1 MAILRNVEKTDT
13 LESQRK
19 KINLLASDVFSIG
32 SGGSDLSTG
41 NLKLGDG
48 TRTVPSLAFVSD
60 ATLGIYKPAAKTIG
74 FVSDGRKVAN
84 FSPVAFYSFKDLII
98 QQNILSTAG
107 ISILNNGTNYDAG
120 TYSDIRLVGGTGEN
134 ATANITVT
142 EFTGVINNAGKNYN
156 EGSYT
161 NIPITGGSGTNA
173 VSSFIVEGIEGD
185 ITDEGS
191 GYIPG
196 NYSDV
201 ALTNGSGTGA
211 AATVVITGNTI
222 FTGSITTPG
231 SGYTSGEYTF
241 VSFVN
246 TPIDTFVL
254 TSITNPGTP
263 PPNNV
268 YQIDGITKDTL
279 TLIRG
284 NTYRFDISNASVAT
298 HPLVFITASDGFL
311 SPQDYVVIRKG
322 VIGTAG
328 AFIDLII
335 KPSASLGNI
344 KYECSAHAGMGGV
357 ITIISGTPGQY
368 GSFGQATVTVNNSGI
383 ISNFQI
389 TSVGSGY
396 KQNDVLRLY
405 SGDVGGTETGFT
417 YTLGAPTYTG
427 VVSTVTITNNGINY
441 LKNNTLSINSA
452 NIGGQ
457 GSNFEFT
464 ISSDPGTIKDFEFI
478 SKGSDYEVDDLLEL
492 PVAITGITTNLKGR
506 VDGVSTTLSNSS
518 PTITVVSTVGIVAG
532 MTVTADFLTSVGV
545 LTQGTT
551 VLSVNGLT
559 GITLSQNPSVSGTA
573 SLNFISPGSLN
584 QIQLT
589 SVSGILVGSSVSKT
603 AGTGQLANNTT
614 VSSINSVTNIVTL
627 SANPTTA
634 GTATLSFTPPYGIP
648 TQDFEFEILNLGE
661 IKNFTI
667 SAGGNG
673 YSLNDNLTVNPRD
686 LIQPITYSVTNKS
699 LQTITFVNNIAN
711 TVFSVNDTIKLRDGV
726 VNSFTTG
733 TPPTVSPS
741 TVNNIST
748 TLSNSSPIIAVS
760 STTGIVAGMI
770 VSQDFQN
777 DIGRLSGGTTV
788 LSVNGST
795 QITLSS
801 TPSISGAA
809 TLSFASNQSGTFT
822 GVSSTTSGSGQ
833 GATFDVIRNQNGTI
847 LSVSANQRGFFY
859 QQNDTITINGGN
871 IGGTTPTHNIVITVT
886 AVSSSQAA
894 KIYAIKS
901 SGGFINSLL
910 VDFSGYVDGDII
922 TRNSLITPTYQINT
936 ASTVQYRYFIDTGSG
951 PILTPN
957 LTFYVGSTY
966 NFNISDSSNSSHAF
980 ALSKFPDGKWA
991 PSLIQGITTT
1001 LSTSSAQI
1009 TVSSNVGILPGMS
1022 VAVTSGV
1029 GSLVTGTTVSGIIS
1043 TNIVVLS
1050 SAPLSAGSATLS
1062 FSGVEYTDGVEK
1074 SSSVLSLKVTEETPN
1089 LYYYCAIS
1097 NNSHANE
1104 GGIDGEEALITINP
1118 INPKVFGSNFSVS
1131 VAQLNTADVITG
1143 NIETGELTA
1152 VSFTG
1157 EEATFIDAGVTGTLT
1172 VPTITGNAIT
1182 ATSISSS
1189 TNLGLTATLIN
1200 VTGNFNIGTTIQ
1212 VVNTSGNITTSG
1224 ILKSTN
1230 SLNINDK
1237 LTITD
1242 NIIASTIGNNIL
1254 LSPATGRVAKINT
1267 TTALT
1272 IPSGTT
1278 AQRPTSGIV
1287 ENGSIRFN
1295 TQTGQYEGYS
1305 ASTSS
1310 WSSLGGVRDLDGN
1323 TYIAAEASIGANDN
1337 TLYFYNDAN
1346 NTLKLTPYEFAF
1358 NTVKNV
1364 HSLNILA
1371 PASTLWSANSPVT
1384 LGQYINY
1391 GFNVYE
1397 VTTAGTTGGPA
1408 VPPTHSTGAVVN
1420 GTSTLT
1426 WNSSYVDELTFSKI
1440 SNVNIGTDTIPT
1452 KLIINGKLRLFDDTV
1467 STITNDLVLY
1477 PYAGKKV
1484 TITAN
1489 SSLVIPAGTT
1499 AQRGV
1504 PAQGSIRYS
1513 STLSSFEGYNGTNW
1527 TSLGGVKDVDGNT
1540 YIIPESVPGANE
1552 NILYFYNNGSNT
1564 LKLSTSGLLFDAIDT
1579 ITSTNNNLDLNVN
1592 TVTFNSL
1599 AFTIDNTGATSTKLL
1614 STRTNFDFALSS
1626 GVTADPLIRL
1636 NTTGD
1641 ILINKTY
1648 STGTD
1653 TFVKVLDNE
1662 LKTFDLDDVK
1672 IETFD
1677 LVLTKGTT
1685 DLGFITIFTP
1695 STHNGAKVVLIANNI
1710 NTNDR
1715 EVIEYNVVS
1724 KNTDIFHTEYGNVIT
1739 GADQVNTLFDFDEAG
1754 NVRLTSTLSSALT
1767 TGNVVNITV
1776 IKTIFKK

>member
-1 MAILRNVEKTDT
+1 MAILRNVAKTDT
-13 LESQRK
+13 LEIQRQ
-19 KINLLASDVFSIG
+19 KINLIAGDVYGIG
-32 SGGSDLSTG
+32 SGGSDLSAG
-41 NLKLGDG
+41 NIKLGDG
-48 TRTVPSLAFVSD
+48 TRTAPSLSFSSD
-60 ATLGIYKPAAKTIG
+60 STLGIYKPAAKTIG
-74 FVSDGRKVAN
+74 YVSDGRKVAN
-84 FSPVAFYSFKDLII
+84 FSPIAFYSFKDLII
-98 QQNILSTAG
+98 QQNILSTGG
-107 ISILNNGTNYDAG
+107 ISILNDGTNYDAG

-161 NIPITGGSGTNA
+161 NIPITGGSGTDA

-196 NYSDV
+196 TYSNI

-211 AATVVITGNTI
+211 AATVVVTGNTI
-222 FTGSITTPG
+222 LTGSITTPG
-231 SGYTSGEYTF
+231 SGYTEGSYTF

-268 YQIDGITKDTL
+268 YQIDGVTKDTL

-284 NTYRFDISNASVAT
+284 NTYRFDISDASVAT
-298 HPLVFITASDGFL
+298 HPLVFRTTLDGFL
-311 SPQDYVVIRKG
+311 SPQDYVVIQKG
-322 VIGTAG
+322 VIGTAD

-368 GSFGQATVTVNNSGI
+368 GSQGQATVTVNNSGI
-383 ISNFQI
+383 VSNFQI
-389 TSVGSGY
+389 TSTGSGY

-405 SGDVGGTETGFT
+405 SGNVGGTGSGFT

-464 ISSDPGTIKDFEFI
+464 ISSDPGIIKNFEFT

-492 PVAITGITTNLKGR
+492 PGAITGITTNLKGR

-518 PTITVVSTVGIVAG
+518 PTITVSSTSGIVAG
-532 MTVTADFLTSVGV
+532 MNVSVDFLTSVGV
-545 LTQGTT
+545 LQQGTT
-551 VLSVNGLT
+551 VLSVDGLT
-559 GITLSQNPSVSGTA
+559 QITLSQNPSVSGA
-573 SLNFISPGSLN
+573 AILNFISPGSLN

-589 SVSGILVGSSVSKT
+589 SVSGILIGSFVSKT

-614 VSSINSVTNIVTL
+614 VSSIDSVTNIVTL
-627 SANPTTA
+627 SANSTTA
-634 GTATLSFTPPYGIP
+634 GTATLSFTPPYGTP

-661 IKNFTI
+661 IENFTI

-686 LIQPITYSVTNKS
+686 LIQPITYSVTNKN

-711 TVFSVNDTIKLRDGV
+711 TVFSIDDTIKLRDGS

-733 TPPTVSPS
+733 TPPTVSPT

-748 TLSNSSPIIAVS
+748 TLSNSSPIITVS
-760 STTGIVAGMI
+760 NTTGIVAGMI

-777 DIGRLSGGTTV
+777 DTGILSAGTTV
-788 LSVNGST
+788 LSVNGPT

-809 TLSFASNQSGTFT
+809 TLSFTSNQSGTFT

-871 IGGTTPTHNIVITVT
+871 IGGTTPTHNIVLTVT

-910 VDFSGYVDGDII
+910 VDFSGYVDGNII
-922 TRNSLITPTYQINT
+922 THNSSITPTYQINT

-957 LTFYVGSTY
+957 LTFYVGNTY
-966 NFNISDSSNSSHAF
+966 NFDISNSSNSSHAF
-980 ALSKFPDGKWA
+980 ALSKFPDGKWT

-1001 LSTSSAQI
+1001 LSTSSSQI

-1022 VAVTSGV
+1022 VAVTDGV
-1029 GSLVTGTTVSGIIS
+1029 GSLVAGTTVSGIIS

-1097 NNSHANE
+1097 NNLHANE

-1131 VAQLNTADVITG
+1131 VAQLNTSDVITG

-1172 VPTITGNAIT
+1172 APTITGNAIT

-1189 TNLGLTATLIN
+1189 TNLGLTATSIN
-1200 VTGNFNIGTTIQ
+1200 VTGNFNIGSNIQ
-1212 VVNTSGNITTSG
+1212 MISSSGNITTTG
-1224 ILKSTN
+1224 VLRTNGTLNVNDILAITNNTISTATG
-1230 SLNINDK
+1230 ND
-1237 LTITD
+1237 IQ
-1242 NIIASTIGNNIL
+1242 
-1254 LSPATGRVAKINT
+1254 LSPPTGRVAKVNSTSAIV
-1267 TTALT
+1267 
-1272 IPSGTT
+1272 IPSGNSS
-1278 AQRPTSGIV
+1278 QRPAGSIAQ
-1287 ENGSIRFN
+1287 NGAIRFN
-1295 TQTGQYEGYS
+1295 TDTNQYEGYS
-1305 ASTSS
+1305 ATTTS

-1323 TYIAAEASIGANDN
+1323 TYIAAEAFTGANDN
-1337 TLYFYNDAN
+1337 TLYFFNDNN
-1346 NTLKLTPYEFAF
+1346 NTLKLTTSYLDF
-1358 NTVKNV
+1358 NTTKKIR
-1364 HSLNILA
+1364 SLNT
-1371 PASTLWSANSPVT
+1371 TLPT
-1384 LGQYINY
+1384 YINWSSNIPVLINSY
-1391 GFNVYE
+1391 VKYRNNLYQ
-1397 VTTAGTTGGPA
+1397 VTTAGTTGSSGNEP
-1408 VPPTHSTGAVVN
+1408 VHTTGVQPN
-1420 GTSTLT
+1420 GTSQLT
-1426 WNSSYVDELTFSKI
+1426 WYSSAVAPLAFEEISELQVGPLGNLPLVINSD
-1440 SNVNIGTDTIPT
+1440 
-1452 KLIINGKLRLFDDTV
+1452 LRLANNV
-1467 STITNDLVLY
+1467 ISTDINDLVIR
-1477 PYAGKKV
+1477 PNPGKKV
-1484 TITAN
+1484 TIDAAT
-1489 SSLVIPAGTT
+1489 SLVIPTGNSNS
-1499 AQRGV
+1499 RGV
-1504 PAQGSIRYS
+1504 AAQGSIRYS
-1513 STLSSFEGYNGTNW
+1513 TTLSSFEGYNGTNW

-1540 YIIPESVPGANE
+1540 YIIPETTPGANE

-1564 LKLSTSGLLFDAIDT
+1564 LRVTTSALEFRSIDT
-1579 ITSTNNNLDLNVN
+1579 ITSTNNNLDLNVE
-1592 TVTFNSL
+1592 TVTFNNL
-1599 AFTIDNTGATSTKLL
+1599 AFTLDNTGSTSTKLL
-1614 STRTNFDFALSS
+1614 STRTNLDFALSS
-1626 GVTADPLIRL
+1626 GVTSDPLIRL

-1641 ILINKTY
+1641 ILINKSY
-1648 STGTD
+1648 STGSN

-1662 LKTFDLDDVK
+1662 LKTFELDDVK
-1672 IETFD
+1672 VETSD
-1677 LVLTKGTT
+1677 LTLTRGATEFG
-1685 DLGFITIFTP
+1685 LITIFTP
-1695 STHNGAKVVLIANNI
+1695 STHSGAKVVLIADNVT
-1710 NTNDR
+1710 TNDR

-1724 KNTDIFHTEYGNVIT
+1724 KNGDIYHTEYGNVTT
-1739 GADQVNTLFDFDEAG
+1739 GLDLVSTAFDFDGSG
-1754 NVRLTSTLSSALT
+1754 NVRLTPTLVSSLSS
-1767 TGNVVNITV
+1767 GNVVNITV